1 MNPAKYPE
9 ISSAVHY
16 KNYYRHS
23 QVQFHIYYQQ
33 NSYIQEAKIWCF
45 SLVYLWQILKKIWRP
60 RKSEYHIFGLQE
72 FRRSYEESVNKFSRV
87 RETDYKQYPDFLSV
101 SFDDTEVIWQAH
113 IPYYTL
119 KLQKQWPNPK
129 DTLWLYRTPELQ
141 NMCSY
146 CTGRNIYRKHLI
158 FPTLTHYSSEERRS
172 PQYKSLKHPY
182 INITQIIWFI
192 LPPKI
197 YIINL
202 ATGTQ
207 HWSRWW
213 LGADR
218 ATSHHLS
225 QCCPGPMSP

>member
-1 MNPAKYPE
+1 M
-9 ISSAVHY
+9 
-16 KNYYRHS
+16 
-23 QVQFHIYYQQ
+23 
-33 NSYIQEAKIWCF
+33 
-45 SLVYLWQILKKIWRP
+45 
-60 RKSEYHIFGLQE
+60 
-72 FRRSYEESVNKFSRV
+72 NKFSRV

-101 SFDDTEVIWQAH
+101 SFDDTEVIWQAD

-129 DTLWLYRTPELQ
+129 DTLWLYRTQELQ

-158 FPTLTHYSSEERRS
+158 FPTLSHYSSEERRS

>member
-16 KNYYRHS
+16 RNYYRHS
-23 QVQFHIYYQQ
+23 QVQFNIYYQQ

-45 SLVYLWQILKKIWRP
+45 SPVYLWQILKKIWRP
-60 RKSEYHIFGLQE
+60 RKSEDHIFGLQE

-101 SFDDTEVIWQAH
+101 SFDDTEVIWQAD

-119 KLQKQWPNPK
+119 KFRKQWPNPK

-146 CTGRNIYRKHLI
+146 CTGRNIYRKPPNFSHINSLLFRRTTESPVQI
-158 FPTLTHYSSEERRS
+158 SETPIHQYNSDNLVHFTPQNLYHQPCYWNQTLVQVMAWRRQGNKSS
-172 PQYKSLKHPY
+172 P
-182 INITQIIWFI
+182 
-192 LPPKI
+192 
-197 YIINL
+197 
-202 ATGTQ
+202 
-207 HWSRWW
+207 
-213 LGADR
+213 
-218 ATSHHLS
+218 
-225 QCCPGPMSP
+225 

>member
-1 MNPAKYPE
+1 MPIYKKLKYGVFPQYT
-9 ISSAVHY
+9 SD
-16 KNYYRHS
+16 
-23 QVQFHIYYQQ
+23 Q
-33 NSYIQEAKIWCF
+33 
-45 SLVYLWQILKKIWRP
+45 YL
-60 RKSEYHIFGLQE
+60 RKSGDQE
-72 FRRSYEESVNKFSRV
+72 NLKTTYSDSRNLEEVTKNLWISFPGSGKQTINNTLTFSRSHSM
-87 RETDYKQYPDFLSV
+87 TMKL
-101 SFDDTEVIWQAH
+101 FDKPTSPI
-113 IPYYTL
+113 
-119 KLQKQWPNPK
+119 
-129 DTLWLYRTPELQ
+129 TLWSSRNNGPTPRILCDFTELQ
-141 NMCSY
+141 NCKI
-146 CTGRNIYRKHLI
+146 CAVIARVAIYTENHLI

-197 YIINL
+197 CIINL

-207 HWSRWW
+207 HWPRWR